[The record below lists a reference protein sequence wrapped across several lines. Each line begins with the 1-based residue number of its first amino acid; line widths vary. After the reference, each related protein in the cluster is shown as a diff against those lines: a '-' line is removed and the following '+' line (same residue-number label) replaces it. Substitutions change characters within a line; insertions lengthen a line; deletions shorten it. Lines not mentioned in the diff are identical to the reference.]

1 MAKKVAAD
9 ATAMRAGVHDVSCAH
24 GTARVH
30 VPRNRTARDIAR
42 AFRPLTHGALQG
54 VVADAA

>member
-1 MAKKVAAD
+1 MAKRANAAD
-9 ATAMRAGVHDVSCAH
+9 TAMCAGVHDVACPH

-30 VPRNRTARDIAR
+30 IPRDRSAREIAR